1 MTRVVWWWVAWLDRH
16 HEPLL
21 GSLLLSWLSHLTFS
35 FLLIAGAIKHRRDLF
50 LPWLCSDMVI
60 LILMVAT
67 FTFTCFL
74 SFFVDL
80 LVAIVFPVVAG
91 LVLGVWSLLWHK
103 VRGAYVAMA
112 VGDPGPDPWSSH
124 KSRKTLRRRLAS
136 VFRWRAPCGSRSVQR

>member
-1 MTRVVWWWVAWLDRH
+1 MGH

-21 GSLLLSWLSHLTFS
+21 GSLLHSWLSHLTFS
-35 FLLIAGAIKHRRDLF
+35 FL
-50 LPWLCSDMVI
+50 
-60 LILMVAT
+60 
-67 FTFTCFL
+67 L

-112 VGDPGPDPWSSH
+112 LGDPAPDPWSSH